1 MGNIIR
7 TVAGYVAEI
16 RKPGGEGSQGTGR
29 EAGGLYWKCVWFHD
43 QSFNQRG
50 DRVALN
56 HVPVCR
62 LFGGRERGPRQGLVD
77 KGLFFD
83 LEQVSYDKCV

>member
-1 MGNIIR
+1 VGNIIR
-7 TVAGYVAEI
+7 PVAGYVAEI
-16 RKPGGEGSQGTGR
+16 RKPDGEGSQGTGR
-29 EAGGLYWKCVWFHD
+29 EAGGLYWKCASFYDRSFD
-43 QSFNQRG
+43 QRR

-56 HVPVCR
+56 HAPNFS
-62 LFGGRERGPRQGLVD
+62 LFGGPERGPGQGLVD